1 MAKSYHISDVLSV
14 MTGNLLS
21 TRKPRPMDAFY
32 DVLSYMTDDEVYTH
46 QLPRVCDE
54 CAPFLKEC
62 FPELAAIDVSH
73 INEENHAE
81 EIAKIIEKHGE
92 MVEVPRLPT
101 GAHKV
106 INPIEELIT
115 KAAELNQA
123 MSSKDDVQIH

>member
-1 MAKSYHISDVLSV
+1 MTKSYHISDVLSV

-54 CAPFLKEC
+54 CAPFLKEH

-73 INEENHAE
+73 IDEENHAE
-81 EIAKIIEKHGE
+81 EMAKIVLAHGDT
-92 MVEVPRLPT
+92 VDVPRLPAT
-101 GAHKV
+101 LHKV
-106 INPIEELIT
+106 IDPVKELIA
-115 KAAELNQA
+115 KAAEISRAQ
-123 MSSKDDVQIH
+123 